1 MSVGSSEL
9 PGEPPVVEPDP
20 GGRSALGEAV
30 QLGLD
35 IEGVQRQVSSLTQV
49 LGELRQRRGRF
60 LAGAEGEQRVV
71 RVLVD
76 MVDTGWTVL
85 PDRRWPGT
93 RAANIDVLLAGP
105 GGVFVVDVKNWR
117 DVRVAEGRLW
127 RGQEPADEATG
138 NLRAQAAAVRAVL
151 IEQGLAPAE
160 VVPLLVLARR
170 RNTRARLGDIH
181 VVGELDLSLDL
192 LRRGTRLG
200 AAQVEQVVAAL
211 ESACPLAAISRSR
224 AEHPSLPAASATSD
238 RPPTAGPA
246 GQGVPALLDV
256 EKVWAGLIEAAS
268 AEPIEAWM
276 TWLHPSQ
283 ATLISRTWNGPTR
296 VPCDVI
302 EHLRTLASAN

>member
-1 MSVGSSEL
+1 M

-211 ESACPLAAISRSR
+211 ESACPPAAISRSR